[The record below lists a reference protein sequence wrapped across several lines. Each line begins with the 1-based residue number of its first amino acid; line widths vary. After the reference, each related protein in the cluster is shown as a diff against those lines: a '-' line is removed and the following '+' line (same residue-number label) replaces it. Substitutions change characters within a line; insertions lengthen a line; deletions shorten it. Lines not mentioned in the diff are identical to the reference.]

1 MAQALREGSLLHHG
15 KYRIIKILGQGGFG
29 ITYLAEDLELN
40 YLVAIKEYFPTS
52 LCNRE
57 ANSNTVQTTHDS
69 NLNLVLKGKERFI
82 KEARNLHRL
91 NNPDIVK
98 VYSAFEENR
107 TAYYV
112 MEFIEGISLF
122 HFVQQRGR
130 LTEHEAIRFIE
141 RIGKAVSFIHSNKFT
156 HYDLKPQN
164 VMVRNLDHNP
174 ILIDFGLS
182 KQFDDKGDATSTMMY
197 AHSDGYSPIEL
208 YNREMGMSSFS
219 PQTDIYSL
227 GAILYF
233 LLTGTKPPSA
243 TQILENG
250 LTVPE
255 YISMSLSSVIKTAMA
270 PFRRNRFQTVNEF
283 LRSVSNA
290 SYKSEYIRNQENKAG
305 KEDYQSQKPSYY
317 HNSSDNKEEMNKI
330 GKLLSIVIAVFII
343 GLIFLIIFYFKFS
356 KSNPDYQEYDSVVV
370 EEVIDTIS
378 DDLLDGT
385 VYIDVD
391 EIEAS
396 SVEPTNSN

>member
-15 KYRIIKILGQGGFG
+15 KFRIIKILGQGGFG

-57 ANSNTVQTTHDS
+57 ANSNTVETTHES

-91 NNPDIVK
+91 NNHDIVK

-112 MEFIEGISLF
+112 MEFIEGVSLF

-130 LTEHEAIRFIE
+130 LSEQEAIRFIE
-141 RIGKAVSFIHSNKFT
+141 RIGKAVSFIHSNNFT

-174 ILIDFGLS
+174 VLIDFGLS

-243 TQILENG
+243 TQLLENE
-250 LTVPE
+250 LTMPE
-255 YISMSLSSVIKTAMA
+255 YVSSSMSSVIKKAMA

-283 LRSVSNA
+283 LKSVNDALNKGKKHKNKDGREADHSPKQHYYQNF
-290 SYKSEYIRNQENKAG
+290 SYNN
-305 KEDYQSQKPSYY
+305 
-317 HNSSDNKEEMNKI
+317 EEKNKI
-330 GKLLSIVIAVFII
+330 GKLLSIVITVFIS
-343 GLIFLIIFYFKFS
+343 GLIFLVVFYFKFS
-356 KSNPDYQEYDSVVV
+356 RSNTDNQEYEPVEV
-370 EEVIDTIS
+370 EELLDTIP
-378 DDLLDGT
+378 DDLLEET
-385 VYIDVD
+385 VYIEVD
-391 EIEAS
+391 EIDVPS
-396 SVEPTNSN
+396 GEPEYNN